1 MFDSIIILGP
11 TASGKTSVSI
21 KLAKLLN
28 TEIINADS
36 MQIYKELNIGTAKPS
51 LSEQYNVK
59 HHLLDFVDP
68 KESFSV
74 EQYKNLAMPIIK
86 DLIKNKK
93 VPIIV
98 GGTGFYIESL
108 INNYTYGKSV
118 KDETIRQKYND
129 LAKTNGNEY
138 VYNILKQIDPVSA
151 EKIHCNDLKRTIRAI
166 EIFETTGI
174 KKSEIDN
181 NLTNMQSEINP
192 LIIALNWNR
201 EELYSRINKRVEI
214 MLKNGLINEVK
225 HLLSLGIT
233 LNNQCMQGIGYKEII
248 SYLNGEMS
256 LSDATELIKQSTR
269 RYAKRQ
275 ITWFK
280 RITNAVWFNLS
291 ECSEQD
297 VIDYCL
303 KEIKKES
310 N

>member
-36 MQIYKELNIGTAKPS
+36 MQIYKELNIGTAKPN
-51 LSEQYNVK
+51 LAEQENIK

-86 DLIKNKK
+86 DLINNKK

-118 KDETIRQKYND
+118 KDESIRQKYND

-151 EKIHCNDLKRTIRAI
+151 EKIHYNDLKRTIRAI
-166 EIFETTGI
+166 EIYETTGI

-181 NLTNMQSEINP
+181 NSTNMQSELNP

-214 MLKNGLINEVK
+214 MLQNGLINEVK
-225 HLLSLGIT
+225 HLLNLGIT
-233 LNNQCMQGIGYKEII
+233 LNNQCMQGIGYKEIV

-280 RITNAVWFNLS
+280 RIANTVWFNLS

-297 VIDYCL
+297 VINYCL

-310 N
+310 I